1 MEAELLLWR
10 NFEVNNG
17 SDTTSEKRR
26 EIQGDH
32 TRRLRKL
39 HAAQKAAAARML
51 QGAWRRCA
59 TRLSPEMRAKR
70 RKQRQKE
77 ASRVPT
83 MGGAAAASAAYQYGG
98 GASAGSTAAKLLA
111 EGGDEGVKKLSQK
124 FGGGGVLGKMGSF
137 VMARGKSQ
145 DSMLVQGAPAEPAA
159 AAPYLYSGQV
169 SAPPSR
175 EASPPK
181 GAVSDSSPLLSP
193 PMGAISDIDELCIGE
208 ASPPKHKKPGYVPP
222 KQWRPPL
229 QMLLH
234 QHNGRIIAIPHV
246 DVLTAWSTS
255 AAARSSPHEPT
266 RAHTASEARLLAQG
280 FPLGPKTSALAVWVP
295 KRGRGVRSG
304 ACPTLP
310 SPLPLALQM
319 HSGNA
324 QTKTLAESLLFY
336 RSMNVD
342 HGLGAARTLTSPIKQ
357 GPRAVSN
364 PDAVKRAQAHRLLT
378 GHGSLAARRGEN
390 CTNENNSADTT
401 CTCAT
406 CTGRA
411 QHRWLAQQEKS
422 RPESP
427 VNDTDDLSTDAAPA
441 AAERPRTAPE
451 AAVPAGANRKA
462 RASFL
467 PKKGIFSKKSSSSQ
481 ELGSDSVRVAGED
494 SPARAIREDAANQLQ
509 LGV

>member
-98 GASAGSTAAKLLA
+98 GASAGSTAAKLKA

-145 DSMLVQGAPAEPAA
+145 DSVLVQGAPAEPAA
-159 AAPYLYSGQV
+159 AAPYLYAGQA

-193 PMGAISDIDELCIGE
+193 PMGPISDIDELSIGMV
-208 ASPPKHKKPGYVPP
+208 SPPNHKKPGYVPP

-246 DVLTAWSTS
+246 DVLPAWSTS
-255 AAARSSPHEPT
+255 APARSGPHEPT
-266 RAHTASEARLLAQG
+266 RAHTAPEAHLLAQG
-280 FPLGPKTSALAVWVP
+280 SPLGPGSAPLLFGCRREAAQCN
-295 KRGRGVRSG
+295 GVRSG
-304 ACPTLP
+304 ACPTSP

-390 CTNENNSADTT
+390 GTNENNSAE
-401 CTCAT
+401 
-406 CTGRA
+406 A
-411 QHRWLAQQEKS
+411 QHRWLAQQEIS

-427 VNDTDDLSTDAAPA
+427 VEEDADGLSTDAEPPQIG
-441 AAERPRTAPE
+441 AERPSTAPE
-451 AAVPAGANRKA
+451 VAAKAAANRKA

-467 PKKGIFSKKSSSSQ
+467 PKKGIFSKKSSSPQ
-481 ELGSDSVRVAGED
+481 ELASDSVRVSGED
-494 SPARAIREDAANQLQ
+494 SPARAIREDAANQQQ

>member
-1 MEAELLLWR
+1 
-10 NFEVNNG
+10 
-17 SDTTSEKRR
+17 
-26 EIQGDH
+26 
-32 TRRLRKL
+32 
-39 HAAQKAAAARML
+39 ML

-59 TRLSPEMRAKR
+59 TRLSPETRAKL

-77 ASRVPT
+77 ASRMPNI
-83 MGGAAAASAAYQYGG
+83 GGAAATGASYKYGG
-98 GASAGSTAAKLLA
+98 RGTSAGSTVAKLQA

-145 DSMLVQGAPAEPAA
+145 DSVLVQGAPAEPAA

-181 GAVSDSSPLLSP
+181 EAVADSTPLLSP
-193 PMGAISDIDELCIGE
+193 PMGPISDIDEELSIGA
-208 ASPPKHKKPGYVPP
+208 ASPPMHKKPGYVPP

-246 DVLTAWSTS
+246 DVLPAWSTS
-255 AAARSSPHEPT
+255 APARGRPHEPT
-266 RAHTASEARLLAQG
+266 RAHTAPEAHLLAQG
-280 FPLGPKTSALAVWVP
+280 SRGPLACSGLQRPSRPKKSALAVWLP
-295 KRGRGVRSG
+295 KRGRLM
-304 ACPTLP
+304 ACALAPAQRCQVHC
-310 SPLPLALQM
+310 PLALQM

-342 HGLGAARTLTSPIKQ
+342 HGLGAARTLTSPTKW

-378 GHGSLAARRGEN
+378 GHGSLAARR
-390 CTNENNSADTT
+390 NENHSAEL
-401 CTCAT
+401 AE
-406 CTGRA
+406 A
-411 QHRWLAQQEKS
+411 QHRWLAQQEQS

-427 VNDTDDLSTDAAPA
+427 VTDTDGLSTDAAPPQIG
-441 AAERPRTAPE
+441 AERPSTAPE
-451 AAVPAGANRKA
+451 AAAKAAANRKA

-467 PKKGIFSKKSSSSQ
+467 PKKGIFSKKSSSTQ
-481 ELGSDSVRVAGED
+481 ELASDSVPVADED

>member
-246 DVLTAWSTS
+246 DVLPAWSTS

-266 RAHTASEARLLAQG
+266 RAHTPLQRPACLLRASLWAQ
-280 FPLGPKTSALAVWVP
+280 
-295 KRGRGVRSG
+295 
-304 ACPTLP
+304 
-310 SPLPLALQM
+310 
-319 HSGNA
+319 
-324 QTKTLAESLLFY
+324 E
-336 RSMNVD
+336 
-342 HGLGAARTLTSPIKQ
+342 
-357 GPRAVSN
+357 
-364 PDAVKRAQAHRLLT
+364 
-378 GHGSLAARRGEN
+378 
-390 CTNENNSADTT
+390 
-401 CTCAT
+401 
-406 CTGRA
+406 
-411 QHRWLAQQEKS
+411 
-422 RPESP
+422 
-427 VNDTDDLSTDAAPA
+427 
-441 AAERPRTAPE
+441 ERPRCLGAEERPRRRLAPGQRCRVHCLWPSRCTAATRRPRPLRSRCSST
-451 AAVPAGANRKA
+451 AA
-462 RASFL
+462 
-467 PKKGIFSKKSSSSQ
+467 
-481 ELGSDSVRVAGED
+481 
-494 SPARAIREDAANQLQ
+494 
-509 LGV
+509 